1 LDEFKI
7 TISAYV
13 TKEGEHKEIDED
25 AIAIEN

>member
-7 TISAYV
+7 TIASYV
-13 TKEGEHKEIDED
+13 SDEGEFKEIDEN